1 VDEDHLEQGGE
12 VRAGVGGMNR
22 ADRRMQKGKLKK
34 FLRAATDSDGR
45 FRVTWISTNPKSV
58 ALYERWLEQE
68 RRRHE

>member
-1 VDEDHLEQGGE
+1 
-12 VRAGVGGMNR
+12 MNR